1 MYHRLQFTTKAA
13 ICSKRHRGYR
23 SNFKPYSICSNFTYH
38 TPQMCRIF
46 LDTYVGALF
55 IRNGL
60 PEVQNFV
67 SKLIDPNA
75 TPEDTE
81 MMTDFSLNSKPAP
94 PPPSQPPPPPP
105 PPPDYSAPPGAY
117 NNGISLA
124 VFNQV
129 ATQRGYAI
137 TWPAESTGPPHLPT
151 WTVRCCCEY

>member
-1 MYHRLQFTTKAA
+1 
-13 ICSKRHRGYR
+13 
-23 SNFKPYSICSNFTYH
+23 
-38 TPQMCRIF
+38 MCRTF

-60 PEVQNFV
+60 LQVQDFV

-75 TPEDTE
+75 TPEDAE
-81 MMTDFSLNSKPAP
+81 MMTDTILLNSKAVP

-105 PPPDYSAPPGAY
+105 PPDYSAPLSGY